1 MIKSFT
7 HAIISLRANKIR
19 SFLTMLGIIIGIA
32 AVIIIMSVGAGA
44 QNLILSQIKTLGSD
58 LITILPGGSEEMGPP
73 AAAMGIVITTL
84 TYDDAKAIKK
94 EVSGL
99 VDVAGY
105 NRGFA
110 TLSWQSN
117 KYDTSLNGV
126 TSSYRAVEGGEL
138 EQGRFFTQE
147 EEKNLS
153 KVIVLGYA
161 AKQELFGE
169 QDAIGKRVKIK
180 KNIFKVIGVMRERGT
195 VAFQDY
201 DDQVL
206 VPIKTMQKLILG
218 IDHLAVIRIKV
229 QDVKNMDSIVDEI
242 KMLLR
247 DRHEIYDQSGTSDD
261 FTIRNTADA
270 LDMLGTITDALRY
283 FLAAMAALSL
293 VVGGIGI
300 MNIMLVSVFE
310 RTQEIG
316 LRKAIGANN
325 FNILSQFLAEAVS
338 VTLIGGIFGIILGI
352 LFSFVIYLIAN
363 YLEYDW
369 ELIISP
375 MSIILSVFVATLV
388 GLIFGIYPAQK
399 ASKLDPIDALRFE

>member
-1 MIKSFT
+1 
-7 HAIISLRANKIR
+7 
-19 SFLTMLGIIIGIA
+19 MLGIIIGIA